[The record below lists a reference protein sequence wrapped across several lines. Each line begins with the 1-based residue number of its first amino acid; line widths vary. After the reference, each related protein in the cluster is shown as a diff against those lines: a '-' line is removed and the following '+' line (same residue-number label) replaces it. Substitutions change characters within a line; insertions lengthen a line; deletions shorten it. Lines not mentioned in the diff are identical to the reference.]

1 MSRLLHIGTVL
12 RLLLW
17 AVLGSLLWAS
27 PAEAAPTAGG
37 SEALVLN
44 LLLLLAA
51 GWLGG
56 LLANRIGYP
65 AVLGE
70 LLVGM
75 VLGPPLLGLL
85 QSGPI
90 IDGLA
95 EVGVMLMML
104 FIGMEVDP
112 ADLKRA
118 SKGGLLA
125 ALGGFIVPFTLC
137 YAAIVWAAGAGI
149 IEVVSAH
156 RAGIFVGVAAGV
168 TSLATKSRILVDLKI
183 LDTRIAHVMMAGAL
197 VADTLSL
204 IIFAAV
210 LSVGEGGSVN
220 VGELVV
226 VALKVVAFFAVAAA
240 LGRFVLP
247 WIGHRLRGLG
257 RSALFTFVLLV
268 GFGFAELAELA
279 GLHGILGTFVAG
291 LFLRDTVFGTT
302 LTHAVTDLVRNVSV
316 HFLAPIFFVTAGFAV
331 TLSVF
336 TESLGML
343 LLIIGLATVGKI
355 VGTALFYL
363 FTGHGWREGVTL
375 GAGMNGRGAVEI
387 IIAQIGL
394 SMGLIGQDVFSIL
407 VVMAITTTAMVP
419 LFLKWGTEWLR
430 NRGELVR
437 SGAREG
443 VLIIGAGPLARRLAK
458 TLTGSVVLLDR
469 NATHVARAEA
479 DGLRAFAGS
488 ALDEN
493 ALRDAGA
500 STAGTL
506 IVLTPNAE
514 LNTLTAQIGQTT
526 FGIPNVLVPDLS
538 GRVGTRAA
546 REHVGAHALFGQS
559 FRLTDWDFYAD
570 RDVLTVDE
578 IPLPAH
584 GEAPVPT
591 ANQLPMAVRRDT
603 RVLPY
608 SGGADTQAGD
618 RIVVLRRSDVE
629 TAPEQDR
636 FDALVRT
643 CPVVDL
649 KGPLPMVMFFE
660 QAADVLA
667 PRVGVDAERL
677 STQLMQREAA
687 SNTVILP
694 GLAIPHVVVPGE
706 GRFEMLMARCHD
718 GIAFPEQA
726 QRVRAAFVLV
736 GTMDERNFHLRALS
750 AIAQIV
756 QREGFEQAWREA
768 ADEEGLRRLMLS
780 FERRRA

>member
-1 MSRLLHIGTVL
+1 MIHPLRSSTARLLPC
-12 RLLLW
+12 
-17 AVLGSLLWAS
+17 AVVVSLLWAL
-27 PAEAAPTAGG
+27 PAAAAPASGVEAGF
-37 SEALVLN
+37 VLN
-44 LLLLLAA
+44 VLLLLLA

-56 LLANRIGYP
+56 LLANRVGYP
-65 AVLGE
+65 TVLGE
-70 LLVGM
+70 LLVGI

-85 QSGPI
+85 GAGPI
-90 IDGLA
+90 VAGLA
-95 EVGVMLMML
+95 EVGVLLMML

-125 ALGGFIVPFTLC
+125 ALGGFIVPFSLC
-137 YAAIVWAAGAGI
+137 YAAIFWAAGAGLI
-149 IEVVSAH
+149 TVVNPH
-156 RAGIFVGVAAGV
+156 LAGIFVGVAAGV

-210 LSVGEGGSVN
+210 LSVGESGQVD
-220 VGELVV
+220 VAELTFVAVKVV
-226 VALKVVAFFAVAAA
+226 VFFAAAA
-240 LGRFVLP
+240 AIGRLVLP
-247 WIGHRLRGLG
+247 WGGQRLRGLG

-268 GFGFAELAELA
+268 GFGFAEMAELA
-279 GLHGILGTFVAG
+279 GLHGILGAFVAG
-291 LFLRDTVFGTT
+291 LFLRETVFGTT

-316 HFLAPIFFVTAGFAV
+316 HFLAPLFFVTAGFAV

-336 TESLGML
+336 TEHLGML

-355 VGTALFYL
+355 VGTAVFYL
-363 FTGHGWREGVTL
+363 FTGHGWREGITL

-419 LFLKWGTEWLR
+419 LFLKWGTDWLR
-430 NRGELVR
+430 SRGELVR

-443 VLIIGAGPLARRLAK
+443 VLIIGAGPLARRLAQ

-469 NATHVARAEA
+469 NASNVARAEA
-479 DGLRAFAGS
+479 DGLRAFTGS

-500 STAGTL
+500 GTASTL

-514 LNTLTAQIGQTT
+514 LNTLTAQIGQTA
-526 FGIPNVLVPDLS
+526 FGIPTVLVPDLS
-538 GRVGTRAA
+538 GRVGTQAVRDHIGAA
-546 REHVGAHALFGQS
+546 ALFGQS

-570 RDVLTVDE
+570 QGSLALDE
-578 IPLPAH
+578 IPMPAH
-584 GEAPVPT
+584 GDAPVPT
-591 ANQLPMAVRRDT
+591 AGRLPVAVRRAD
-603 RVLPY
+603 RVVPY
-608 SGGADTQAGD
+608 TGGAEMQAGD
-618 RIVVLRRSDVE
+618 RIVVLRRHDA
-629 TAPEQDR
+629 TAAPEQDR

-643 CPVVDL
+643 CPILDL
-649 KGPLPMVMFFE
+649 KGALPMVMFFE
-660 QAADVLA
+660 RAAEVLG
-667 PRVGVDAERL
+667 PRVEVDAERL
-677 STQLMQREAA
+677 AGQLMQREAA

-706 GRFEMLMARCHD
+706 GRFEMLMARSAE
-718 GIAFPEQA
+718 GIAFPDQA
-726 QRVRAAFVLV
+726 QRVKAAFVLV
-736 GTMDERNFHLRALS
+736 GTMDERNFHLRSLS

-756 QREGFEQAWREA
+756 QQDGFERRWLEA
-768 ADEEGLRRLMLS
+768 EDEEGLRRLMLA
-780 FERRRA
+780 FERRRT